1 LRGLTLPDS
10 RIDRLYELPP
20 AEFTAA
26 RNALA
31 AELRAKGDGQAAARV
46 KALRKPN
53 RTAAAANRLI
63 RAEPELVEALLGA
76 GGELR
81 QAHRQAAS
89 GRGAEQLRAAAA
101 AEREAI
107 ERLIARAPAAL
118 GDPPSPALAEALRNT
133 LHAAAGDDEARAL
146 IASGRLTE
154 DLRAVGLGPL
164 PRGALA
170 AQEADPEAERRISAA
185 REAESALRR
194 EFEAAERSLARSEE
208 RLARAKE
215 EAAAATERAAEAR
228 KRLRTARSALQKAE
242 KRLRSLER

>member
-1 LRGLTLPDS
+1 MVGLRTLTEPDP

-31 AELRAKGDGQAAARV
+31 AELRAAGDGRAAARV

-89 GRGAEQLRAAAA
+89 GRGAAQLRAAAA

-146 IASGRLTE
+146 IASGRLSE
-154 DLRAVGLGPL
+154 DLRAVGLGPV
-164 PRGALA
+164 PGGGRA
-170 AQEADPEAERRISAA
+170 APESDPDAERVRD
-185 REAESALRR
+185 EAKALRR

-215 EAAAATERAAEAR
+215 EAAAATQRAAEAR
-228 KRLRTARSALQKAE
+228 KRLHTARSALQKAE

>member
-1 LRGLTLPDS
+1 MVGLRTLTPPDS

-31 AELRAKGDGQAAARV
+31 AELRAEGDGRAAARV

-89 GRGAEQLRAAAA
+89 GRGAAQLRAATA

-118 GDPPSPALAEALRNT
+118 GEPPSPALAEALRNT
-133 LHAAAGDDEARAL
+133 LHAAAGDDQARAL
-146 IASGRLTE
+146 IASGRLSE
-154 DLRAVGLGPL
+154 DLRAVGLGPV
-164 PRGALA
+164 PGGGRATPGT
-170 AQEADPEAERRISAA
+170 DPDAERVRD
-185 REAESALRR
+185 EAKALRR

-215 EAAAATERAAEAR
+215 EAAAATQRATEAR
-228 KRLRTARSALQKAE
+228 KRLHTARSALQKAE
-242 KRLRSLER
+242 RRLRSLER